1 MKNIQDLIRQFLEY
15 LEVEKNKSPKTI
27 INYDHYLKRFLV
39 FLEEN
44 NISNINSVNLDTIR
58 NYRLFL
64 NRFENYKLSKK
75 TQNFH
80 IIALRAFLKY
90 LAKNDIKSLSPEK
103 IELGKQEERDIH
115 FLEPHEIKK
124 LINYP
129 SSDDIIS
136 LRDKSIME
144 VLFSTGIRVSELVDL
159 NKESI
164 NLKTNE
170 FPVKGKGRKIRIVFL
185 SQEANNALKNYLA
198 KRIDKSEALFVNHPI
213 KKQNE
218 SYKRLTQRTIQRIIK
233 KYAMLAGIN
242 KKVTPH
248 IFRHSFGTDL
258 LRSGADIR
266 SVQTLMGHSSIT
278 TTQLYTHVTDKHL
291 RKIHQNFHN
300 KNKK

>member
-1 MKNIQDLIRQFLEY
+1 MKNINELIRQFLEY

-27 INYDHYLKRFLV
+27 INYDHYLKRFSL

-44 NISNINSVNLDTIR
+44 NISNVNLLNLDNIR

-64 NRFENYKLSKK
+64 NRLNNYKLSKK
-75 TQNFH
+75 TQNYH

-90 LAKNDIKSLSPEK
+90 LAKNDISSLSPEK

-115 FLEPHEIKK
+115 YLESEEIKK
-124 LINYP
+124 LLSTPNK
-129 SSDDIIS
+129 DDIIS
-136 LRDKSIME
+136 IRDRAIME
-144 VLFSTGIRVSELVDL
+144 VLFSTGIRVSELVGL
-159 NKESI
+159 NKDSI

-185 SQEANNALKNYLA
+185 SESANNALKKYLS
-198 KRIDKSEALFVNHPI
+198 KRVDKSEALFISHSV
-213 KKQNE
+213 KKQNK

-233 KYAMLAGIN
+233 KYSLLAGIN

-248 IFRHSFGTDL
+248 VFRHSFGTDL

-300 KNKK
+300 KK